1 MWWSDS
7 TTFLIHAKTM
17 TELLNF
23 QNHSRYFKD
32 CKYVYPVISRRSRG
46 LSLGINLNL
55 NNACN
60 WRCVYCQVEGLIRGK
75 PDAVDLDILEQELR
89 LMLDWIVNG
98 DFIQE
103 FAPVELRRFND
114 ICMAGNGEPT
124 LSPQFVEVCHLIAKL
139 RNEYKI
145 ADEVKTVLITNGSQL
160 HIEAVQQ
167 GIGLLK
173 PQNGEIWFKVDR
185 VNPSSINQ
193 ANQVNLSALSISDR
207 LKVCGELCPTLIQS
221 CWFMVDGIE
230 PDKCEVEDFVQFV
243 VAHRESIRGV
253 LLYSVARNPALA
265 EGQKVSSV
273 SVDFLA
279 EVAGRIT
286 RNSISCAY
294 YQ

>member
-1 MWWSDS
+1 
-7 TTFLIHAKTM
+7 M
-17 TELLNF
+17 TEILNF

-75 PDAVDLDILEQELR
+75 PDAVDLPLLEQELR

-98 DFIQE
+98 DFIEQ

-124 LSPQFVEVCHLIAKL
+124 LSPQFMDVCQLIANL
-139 RNEYKI
+139 RSEYAIDKQ
-145 ADEVKTVLITNGSQL
+145 VKTVLITNGSQL
-160 HIEAVQQ
+160 HIANVQH
-167 GIGLLK
+167 GIKLLS
-173 PQNGEIWFKVDR
+173 QNNGEVWFKVDR
-185 VNPSSINQ
+185 ILSESISSV
-193 ANQVNLSALSISDR
+193 NQVNLTYASISER
-207 LKVCGELCPTLIQS
+207 LKICGELCPTFIQS
-221 CWFMVDGIE
+221 CWFMVDEIE
-230 PDKCEVEDFVQFV
+230 PDWNEVSSFVQFV
-243 VAHRESIRGV
+243 VEHRESISGV

-265 EGQKVSSV
+265 EGQNVSSV
-273 SVDFLA
+273 SLEFLA
-279 EVAGRIT
+279 KISSEISRH
-286 RNSISCAY
+286 SISCAY